1 MQILLYFILIGY
13 IYCNIVHYIE
23 RNDTCLDI
31 MKRYNI
37 YEFHDIYNID
47 CNNMQ
52 KYTKIDII
60 NNNMMIISIQGL
72 EKLIKFYNLETD
84 DLDLTENERCS
95 DFQIDEY
102 IHKHIVR
109 TNEETCNDIMRTY
122 NIFIDTLYEINPNIN
137 CNKLNKNDI
146 INIITDKSIIVKIPF
161 SSDIITDY
169 INDNYKNKIIHSE
182 L

>member
-1 MQILLYFILIGY
+1 
-13 IYCNIVHYIE
+13 
-23 RNDTCLDI
+23 

-37 YEFHDIYNID
+37 YEFYDIYNID
-47 CNNMQ
+47 CNNIQ

-72 EKLIKFYNLETD
+72 ENLINFYNLD
-84 DLDLTENERCS
+84 PDVLDLTEEEKCS
-95 DFQIDEY
+95 DFKKDEY
-102 IHKHIVR
+102 IHKHVVG
-109 TNEETCNDIMRTY
+109 TNEKTCYDIMMMY
-122 NIFIDTLYEINPNIN
+122 NIFIDTLYEINPNIDCDN
-137 CNKLNKNDI
+137 LNKNDI

>member
-1 MQILLYFILIGY
+1 
-13 IYCNIVHYIE
+13 
-23 RNDTCLDI
+23 

-47 CNNMQ
+47 CNNIQ

-72 EKLIKFYNLETD
+72 ENLIKFYNLNPDALD
-84 DLDLTENERCS
+84 DLDLTEKCS

-109 TNEETCNDIMRTY
+109 TNEENCLDIMRTY
-122 NIFIDTLYEINPNIN
+122 NIFIDTLYEINPNID

-161 SSDIITDY
+161 SSGLITNY
-169 INDNYKNKIIHSE
+169 VNEYYKNKIIHSE